1 VRRVGAILPATP
13 DDKEFQIWVAAFL
26 QALAQ
31 VGWTIGDNIRI
42 DIHWASANA
51 AEIRR
56 HAAELAALAPDA
68 VLAAGTSTAGAMLQA
83 TRTVP
88 VVFATVVDPVGA
100 GLIDSLSRPG
110 GNATGFLLYEY
121 SMAAKWLEFLKQVAP
136 NVTRAAVLRDPAT
149 PSGAGQFAVIQAMA
163 PALKIEVMPV
173 NLRDAR
179 ELERSIA
186 SFARTPNGGLVVAG
200 SSLTI
205 LHRDLIIA
213 LAAKHKLPAVYYER
227 FFVASGGLISYGSDR
242 IALYRGAAGYVDR
255 ILRGEKPAD
264 LPVQAPTKF
273 ELAINLKTA
282 KALGLN
288 VPASLHSA
296 ATEII
301 E

>member
-1 VRRVGAILPATP
+1 VRRVGAILPAAP

-31 VGWTIGDNIRI
+31 AGWTIGDNIRI
-42 DIHWASANA
+42 DIRWASANA
-51 AEIRR
+51 ADIRR

>member
-1 VRRVGAILPATP
+1 
-13 DDKEFQIWVAAFL
+13 
-26 QALAQ
+26 
-31 VGWTIGDNIRI
+31 
-42 DIHWASANA
+42 
-51 AEIRR
+51 
-56 HAAELAALAPDA
+56 
-68 VLAAGTSTAGAMLQA
+68 MLQA

-110 GNATGFLLYEY
+110 GNAAGFLLYEY

-136 NVTRAAVLRDPAT
+136 NVARAAVLRDPAT
-149 PSGAGQFAVIQAMA
+149 PSGAGQFAAIQAVA
-163 PALKIEVMPV
+163 PALKIEAMPV

-213 LAAKHKLPAVYYER
+213 LAARHKLPAIYYER

-282 KALGLN
+282 KGLGLN